1 VSFSKEIALSSSTQ
15 LIHQLFYFLDEQDY
29 PQLVGL
35 FKPDG
40 LWKRQGELLQGPA
53 QIMAA
58 LLKRPTT
65 QQIRHVISNAFLA
78 EHDSK
83 SATLIAYM
91 TAYKYDDGQKKQVP
105 ATISRPFLLS
115 VVEAKLELLE
125 DVWRIAELDLIPQFQ
140 FASDL
145 PA

>member
-1 VSFSKEIALSSSTQ
+1 MSFSKEIALSANTQ

-29 PQLVGL
+29 SQLVSL
-35 FKPDG
+35 FKADG
-40 LWKRQGELLQGPA
+40 LWKRQGRLLQGHI

-58 LLKRPTT
+58 LSERPTT

-78 EHDSK
+78 SYDGK

-91 TAYKYDDGQKKQVP
+91 TAYKYDDGQKKNVP

-115 VVEAKLELLE
+115 VIEAKLELLD
-125 DVWRIAELDLIPQFQ
+125 DVWLFSELDLIPQFQ
-140 FASDL
+140 FAGDL